1 MGTWLGL
8 RKEYFMVNEKRLISL
23 FTHLVGTGSES
34 GAEGL
39 FRDLLIKEFKNR
51 GLAVFE
57 DGAASVVNGDS
68 GNLLV
73 RIPGTIEAKPLLFA
87 AHMDTVKPGIGIKP
101 LVGEDGI
108 IRSSGDTILGADDK
122 AAIAVLIEAY
132 DILIENKL
140 DYPPLEFLFTVC
152 EENGLLGAKAFD
164 YSLLKS
170 SLGYVLDAG
179 GDPGHI
185 IIKSPAQY
193 EMEFKVYGKA
203 SHAGINPEDGINAI
217 NLAAKALTKM
227 PYGRIDEE
235 TTCNFGLI
243 SGGKARNIVAD
254 YCSFTGEARSLN
266 REKLDKFK
274 DDLINIFTTTIEE
287 NGGKPEVDVEFLYP
301 EINLDLDDEVVVL
314 VKKAVER
321 IGLEPL
327 LTSTG
332 GGSDASVINGQG
344 ISCANLGIGMQEV
357 HTNAEF
363 IRIGDLVND
372 ARLVLAIIE
381 EYLSNLS

>member
-1 MGTWLGL
+1 
-8 RKEYFMVNEKRLISL
+8 MVNEKRLINL
-23 FTHLVGTGSES
+23 FTHLVETSSES

-51 GLAVFE
+51 SLVALE
-57 DGAASVVNGDS
+57 DDAASVVNGDS

-87 AHMDTVKPGIGIKP
+87 AHMDTVNPGIGIKP

-122 AAIAVLIEAY
+122 AAIAALIEAY

-140 DYPPLEFLFTVC
+140 AHPPLEFLFTVC

-203 SHAGINPEDGINAI
+203 SHAGINPEDGVNAI
-217 NLAAKALTKM
+217 NLAAEALTKM

-243 SGGKARNIVAD
+243 TGGKARNIVAD
-254 YCSFTGEARSLN
+254 YCSFTGETRSLN

-274 DDLINIFTTTIEE
+274 DGLINIFTTTIEE

-363 IRIGDLVND
+363 IKIEDLVND

-381 EYLSNLS
+381 EYVSNLS

>member
-1 MGTWLGL
+1 
-8 RKEYFMVNEKRLISL
+8 MVNEKRLISL

-57 DGAASVVNGDS
+57 DDAASVVNGDS